1 MDYGSRK
8 MSWVR
13 IACLGVIISTGLM
26 AATVS
31 NAFEATEAETRSF
44 LAADVN
50 KDLVLNRK
58 EFRTFV
64 QLMADAGQSTSK
76 TIRAF
81 GAYGYAFGIADR
93 DKDGVVSPHE
103 LRAADDEYRASN

>member
-1 MDYGSRK
+1 
-8 MSWVR
+8 MSWAR
-13 IACLGVIISTGLM
+13 IASLGMIIGTGLVV
-26 AATVS
+26 ASAP
-31 NAFEATEAETRSF
+31 NAFEATEVETRSF